1 MAVTTAVF
9 APVRGFEF
17 VSWDDPWYVS
27 RNQHVAG
34 GLTWSNVVWAFTT
47 GGDFYWQPLTWL
59 SHMLDVTLYG
69 MSAGGHHITN
79 VLFHVASTLLL
90 FGLLREMT
98 GATWRSALV
107 AALFGVHP
115 LHVESVAWVAERKDV
130 LSTLFFLLTLGAYRR
145 YVRQPGWIRY
155 LVVAGTFGL
164 GLMAK
169 PMIVTLPIALL
180 LLDVWPLGRWPL
192 EPDRAS
198 RTAAVPGPRAYPVV
212 VRLIAEKA
220 PLLALALASGV
231 GTFIVQRQVGAVA
244 GLSVLPV
251 SHRVSNAVVS
261 YGVYLRQTV
270 FPANLAAF
278 YPYPSEPPKWWMV
291 CLVATGLTAAV
302 TVAAKTA
309 RTRPYLIVGVLW
321 YLTTLF
327 PVVGILQ
334 AGDQLRADRFTY
346 IPLVGV
352 FLIVAWGLSDL
363 LARWPRARFVAAV
376 AAAAAVVALAVGAHV
391 QVRYWKDTPTLWLR
405 ALAVTTGNHRA
416 HAALGDW
423 LAAQG
428 RVDEAHTHYQEA
440 IRLAPFGSDYRYALG
455 LLFMRQGRIP
465 EAGTEFDR
473 AVRLDPRH
481 VDARVGLGATLARR
495 GLVDEAILQYA
506 EALRI
511 DPNDARAHDN
521 LGLALMEQGKLDE
534 ARRECGMAVRLD
546 AGSADAR
553 QCLGLVLTRLGEY
566 DEAAT
571 AFGAAVRLDPV
582 SEAAYINLGVALR
595 KAGRTAEARTAL
607 EGALRINPG
616 NEAVRQ
622 AVSELAGRVR

>member
-1 MAVTTAVF
+1 VGIGLALLAITVAVF

-34 GLTWSNVVWAFTT
+34 GLTWSNLAWAFTT
-47 GGDFYWQPLTWL
+47 GGDFYWHPLTWL

-90 FGLLREMT
+90 FGLLLEMT

-130 LSTLFFLLTLGAYRR
+130 LSTLFFLLTLGAYLR
-145 YVRQPGWIRY
+145 YVRQPGWTRY

-180 LLDVWPLGRWPL
+180 LLDIWPLGRWPL
-192 EPDRAS
+192 GPGRAS
-198 RTAAVPGPRAYPVV
+198 RTAAVPGARRYPVV

-220 PLLALALASGV
+220 PLLALAFASGI
-231 GTFIVQRQVGAVA
+231 GTFIVQRQAGAVA

-251 SHRVSNAVVS
+251 SHRLSNAVVS
-261 YGVYLRQTV
+261 YGAYLRQTV

-278 YPYPSEPPKWWMV
+278 YPYPSEPPKWWVV
-291 CLVATGLTAAV
+291 CLVATALTAG
-302 TVAAKTA
+302 VAAAAKLA

-321 YLTTLF
+321 YLITLF

-352 FLIVAWGLSDL
+352 FLIVAWGGSDL
-363 LARWPRARFVAAV
+363 VARWPRARFVATA
-376 AAAAAVVALAVGAHV
+376 AAAAAVVAFAVSAHA
-391 QVRYWKDTPTLWLR
+391 QVRYWKDTPTLWSR

-428 RVDEAHTHYQEA
+428 RTDQARAHYEEA

-455 LLFMRQGRIP
+455 LLFMRQGKIP
-465 EAGTEFDR
+465 GI
-473 AVRLDPRH
+473 
-481 VDARVGLGATLARR
+481 G
-495 GLVDEAILQYA
+495 I
-506 EALRI
+506 
-511 DPNDARAHDN
+511 
-521 LGLALMEQGKLDE
+521 
-534 ARRECGMAVRLD
+534 
-546 AGSADAR
+546 
-553 QCLGLVLTRLGEY
+553 
-566 DEAAT
+566 
-571 AFGAAVRLDPV
+571 
-582 SEAAYINLGVALR
+582 
-595 KAGRTAEARTAL
+595 
-607 EGALRINPG
+607 
-616 NEAVRQ
+616 
-622 AVSELAGRVR
+622 